1 MSRRIVFAGG
11 SQTRALARIFRGEI
25 AGQTGD
31 DVVFIGTGAV
41 GTDAARSTLLLADV
55 LVMEVDEDGDA
66 VPAAELPEPRRNCA
80 RAKSVC
86 RLSLALRRQPASA
99 QPRRLRAAWRPV
111 SGRAWRP
118 FSR

>member
-11 SQTRALARIFRGEI
+11 VQTRALARIFRGEI

-41 GTDAARSTLLLADV
+41 GTEAARSTLLLAYA

-66 VPAAELPEPRRNCA
+66 VPAGDLPSRAEVVRVLAGGVAVEFARVIPE
-80 RAKSVC
+80 SDFSEDY
-86 RLSLALRRQPASA
+86 RL
-99 QPRRLRAAWRPV
+99 
-111 SGRAWRP
+111 
-118 FSR
+118 